1 MKSEIKL
8 KVCGMKYPGNVRDVA
23 RLAPDYIGFIFYER
37 SRRFVGDEFEMP
49 KIPLTVKK
57 IGVFV
62 NAEAGNVLRKVKM
75 HKLDLVQL
83 HGLETA
89 DYCEKVSK
97 SVKIIKSFGIDEEF
111 DFSVLKK
118 YDEFCDYYLFDAKS
132 KEFGGTGTQFDWK
145 ILKKYKGKKPFF
157 ISGGIGPEDV
167 EKIKQLKSQIP
178 TLYGADV
185 NSKFEN
191 EIALKDINKI
201 EQFKD
206 ELSG

>member
-1 MKSEIKL
+1 MKLKL

-75 HKLDLVQL
+75 HKLDIVQL

-185 NSKFEN
+185 NSKFET